1 MIGQTAG
8 TVRSLPDDIKR
19 GMDMSVSKSAFIAIV
34 GRPNVGKSSILNK
47 ILGQKITIV
56 SSKPQTTRNR
66 IIGVYTNGDTQIVFI
81 DTPGLHKPHNSL
93 GEYMVRSVKESVGGV
108 DACLLVA
115 ECEKLPGDTEKQL
128 AERFKAQHIPA
139 VLALNK
145 IDRLPDKSALMEK
158 LAAYSEIC
166 DFDDIV
172 PVSAQNGSGMN
183 DLIKALEKQASEGA
197 HFFDDDALTDQ
208 PDRVLAGEIVRE
220 KILRLTDKEIPHG
233 AAVVV
238 ERFKTRENG
247 EVIDVDATIYCERES
262 HKGILIGKGGAML
275 KKIGTYA
282 REDMER
288 FFGCKINLKLWIK
301 VKEGWR
307 DREDVLR
314 SLGYDPANFD

>member
-1 MIGQTAG
+1 
-8 TVRSLPDDIKR
+8 
-19 GMDMSVSKSAFIAIV
+19 MSTQRSAFIAIV
-34 GRPNVGKSSILNK
+34 GRPNVGKSSILNR

-66 IIGVYTNGDTQIVFI
+66 IIGVYTHGDTQLVFI

-115 ECEKLPGDTEKQL
+115 ECDRLPGDTEKQL
-128 AERFKAQHIPA
+128 MERFKAQHIPA

-145 IDRLPDKSALMEK
+145 IDKLADKSALMEK
-158 LAAYSEIC
+158 LAAYSEEH

-172 PVSAQNGSGMN
+172 PVSAQTGSGIN
-183 DLIKALEKQASEGA
+183 DLVAALEKQADEGM

-208 PDRVLAGEIVRE
+208 PDRVLASEIVRE

-238 ERFKTRENG
+238 ERFKQRPDGGIT
-247 EVIDVDATIYCERES
+247 DVDATIYCERPG
-262 HKGILIGKGGAML
+262 HKGIIIGKNGAML

-288 FFGCKINLKLWIK
+288 FFGCKINLRLWVK
-301 VKEGWR
+301 VKENWR
-307 DREDVLR
+307 DRADILR

>member
-1 MIGQTAG
+1 
-8 TVRSLPDDIKR
+8 
-19 GMDMSVSKSAFIAIV
+19 MSAQKSAFIAIV
-34 GRPNVGKSSILNK
+34 GRPNVGKSSIMNR
-47 ILGQKITIV
+47 ILGQKIAIV

-66 IIGVYTNGDTQIVFI
+66 ILGVHTSGDTQLVFI

-115 ECEKLPGDTEKQL
+115 ECDRLPGDTEKL
-128 AERFKAQHIPA
+128 LIERFKAQHIPA

-158 LAAYSEIC
+158 LAAYSAEY

-172 PVSAQNGSGMN
+172 PVSAQTGSGIN
-183 DLIKALEKQASEGA
+183 DLVKALESKAEEGM

-238 ERFKTRENG
+238 ERFKQREG
-247 EVIDVDATIYCERES
+247 SDITDVDATIYCESALMPVRIWS
-262 HKGILIGKGGAML
+262 AFSA
-275 KKIGTYA
+275 A
-282 REDMER
+282 R
-288 FFGCKINLKLWIK
+288 
-301 VKEGWR
+301 
-307 DREDVLR
+307 
-314 SLGYDPANFD
+314 

>member
-1 MIGQTAG
+1 
-8 TVRSLPDDIKR
+8 
-19 GMDMSVSKSAFIAIV
+19 MSVQKTAFIAIV
-34 GRPNVGKSSILNK
+34 GRPNVGKSSILNR
-47 ILGQKITIV
+47 ILGRKISIV

-66 IIGVYTNGDTQIVFI
+66 IVGVYTNGDIQLVFI

-115 ECEKLPGDTEKQL
+115 ECDRLPGDTEKQL
-128 AERFKAQHIPA
+128 TERFKAQNIPA

-145 IDRLPDKSALMEK
+145 IDRLPDKSVLMEK
-158 LAAYSEIC
+158 LAAYSEEY

-172 PVSAQNGSGMN
+172 PVSAQTGSGIN
-183 DLIKALEKQASEGA
+183 DLVAALEKHADEGM

-208 PDRVLAGEIVRE
+208 PDRVIAGEIVRE

-233 AAVVV
+233 AAVVI
-238 ERFKTRENG
+238 ERFKQREG
-247 EVIDVDATIYCERES
+247 ADITDVDATIYCERDG
-262 HKGILIGKGGAML
+262 HKGILIGKGGNML

-288 FFGCKINLKLWIK
+288 FFGCKINLRLWVK

-307 DREDVLR
+307 DRQDILR